1 MKLTE
6 YLSNM
11 GDGRRFFTTREE
23 VMADIQDGIGNAVD
37 CTGVS
42 ELSSSEIDHLC
53 EIIINRQRVVGV
65 EPGSEVVMTEDFGAN
80 RFGIDNGT
88 CGNGVEI
95 GRREGSLIF
104 EKAFSMDTF
113 ELGHID
119 YSVKAV
125 KPIIAHEM
133 QTMEQLQMLMTAPLL
148 YGAMP
153 NMGLYYK
160 PDGPYGNPADL
171 MREFKIEEGQQQA
184 ELAAEHVA
192 RDCEFVA
199 VKLQEAGCDGFDFDT
214 TASAGDAE
222 FVGTLN
228 AVSALRKAR
237 PESNI
242 IMGMAG
248 ENILGIHG
256 SIEYDGKVVA
266 GLYPH
271 EQVELAEKAGVN
283 IFGPVVNTNTSKST
297 AWNIARAVTITK
309 ECVKKAKIPC
319 HPNMGM
325 GVGGIPMSEVPPIEA
340 ATRASKAMIE
350 IAGADGI

>member
-1 MKLTE
+1 MAE
-6 YLSNM
+6 YMVNM
-11 GDGRRFFTTREE
+11 GDGSRAFFTKEQIL
-23 VMADIQDGIGNAVD
+23 ADIQAGIGDAVD

-42 ELSSSEIDHLC
+42 ELNANEIDHIC
-53 EIIINRQRVVGV
+53 EIMCNPNRVVGV
-65 EPGSEVVMTEDFGAN
+65 EPGNEVVMTEDFGAN
-80 RFGIDNGT
+80 RFGIDSGT

-113 ELGHID
+113 ELGHTD
-119 YSVKAV
+119 YSIKAV

-133 QTMEQLQMLMTAPLL
+133 QTMEQLQMLMTVPLL

-153 NMGLYYK
+153 NMGLYYI

-171 MREFKIEEGQQQA
+171 MREFKMEEA
-184 ELAAEHVA
+184 MAAAEAAADHMS
-192 RDCEFVA
+192 RDIEFVS

-214 TASAGDAE
+214 TASAGDGD
-222 FVGTLN
+222 FVGTLRG
-228 AVSALRKAR
+228 AAALRKAR
-237 PESNI
+237 PEANI

-266 GLYPH
+266 GMYPH
-271 EQVELAEKAGVN
+271 EQVVLAEKVGTNV
-283 IFGPVVNTNTSKST
+283 FGPVVNTNTGRST
-297 AWNIARAVTITK
+297 SWNIARAVTITK
-309 ECVKKAKIPC
+309 ECVKKANISV

-325 GVGGIPMSEVPPIEA
+325 GVGGIPMSETPPVEA

-350 IAGADGI
+350 IAKADGI